1 MTVPAVPPAGAL
13 DAAAA
18 RRTAAPSAD
27 AATRGAQAFER
38 MLLEQ
43 LTTQLAATAA
53 PDEDEASPATAA
65 YRDLLP
71 AAMAT
76 ALADAGGIG
85 IAAAVDRGPA

>member
-27 AATRGAQAFER
+27 ATRGAQAFER

-85 IAAAVDRGPA
+85 IAAALDRGRA